1 MAYFSGKLAY
11 ITGGSSG
18 IGLET
23 ARLLASQGCG
33 LVLFAR
39 KQAGLDR
46 AAEELRKVTVE
57 SGQRIETLPMDVA
70 DNDDVQEKIKI
81 AAEKFGAP
89 NILVNSAGMGA
100 ADYFENIAYAT
111 FDRVLKVNVYGTR
124 NTIAAVLPFMR
135 QRGRGH
141 IVNLSSE
148 AGLIGMFG
156 YSLYS
161 TSKYALVGLSECLR
175 SELKLMNINVTVV
188 CPPEVD
194 TPFVAEES
202 ATLPPEGRAVKSL
215 AGLLKPEYVAR
226 TIVRAIKK
234 KQFMVVPGL
243 TARFLYFNHRISNGF
258 LTHFFSDLVV
268 KFAARKRFKV

>member
-1 MAYFSGKLAY
+1 MAYFSKKLAY

-23 ARLLASQGCG
+23 ARLLASRGCG

-46 AAEELRKVTVE
+46 AAGDLRKNTVE
-57 SGQRIETLPMDVA
+57 AGQKIETVSMNVA
-70 DNDDVQEKIKI
+70 DNNDVQQKIKT
-81 AAEKFGAP
+81 AVEKFGAP
-89 NILVNSAGMGA
+89 DILVNSAGIGKA
-100 ADYFENIAYAT
+100 GYFEDISYEA
-111 FDRVLKVNVYGTR
+111 FDRVMKVNVYGTR
-124 NTIAAVLPFMR
+124 NTIAAVLPHMR
-135 QRGRGH
+135 ERGGGH

-175 SELKLMNINVTVV
+175 SELKSANINVTVV

-194 TPFVAEES
+194 TPFVTEE
-202 ATLPPEGRAVKSL
+202 AGTLPPEGRAVKSL

-226 TIVRAIKK
+226 TIVSAIKK
-234 KQFMVVPGL
+234 KKFMVVPGL

-268 KFAARKRFKV
+268 GYVAKKNRA